1 MNSVSKRTHSGLRR
15 LQYPHHSAV
24 KHAMQLP
31 TTGTDVD
38 VNGNDV
44 EVDGTEEDRAVL
56 FFTVRRERVMAKG
69 KRRESEGTVQR

>member
-1 MNSVSKRTHSGLRR
+1 
-15 LQYPHHSAV
+15 
-24 KHAMQLP
+24 MQLP

-56 FFTVRRERVMAKG
+56 FFTVRWERVMAKG
-69 KRRESEGTVQR
+69 KRRESEGTVQ